1 GRKRM
6 SHMTIDLTR
15 DTESFAQR
23 FRNLPDVRYLFHR
36 RTDERGQA
44 FPFWLPNDPQPAT
57 KITGSIHRRVIG
69 KRSANGRERMIE
81 SEIMCDDS
89 GERRRLAIADFQRLA
104 TLFHVNRDV
113 PDRPRKS
120 VVDFVPMKDL
130 PRVER
135 HREIEVRRV
144 NFRQFHFSPQIN
156 TDETGI

>member
-1 GRKRM
+1 MNVHGAV
-6 SHMTIDLTR
+6 
-15 DTESFAQR
+15 AQR
-23 FRNLPDVRYLFHR
+23 ID
-36 RTDERGQA
+36 
-44 FPFWLPNDPQPAT
+44 
-57 KITGSIHRRVIG
+57 K

-89 GERRRLAIADFQRLA
+89 GERTRLAIADSQRLA

-156 TDETGI
+156 TDETGISLPV